1 METNH
6 VENRLPD
13 YVLGDLD
20 QTECVLLEAHVST
33 CAACSR
39 ELAEVKEVLSTVGL
53 ADTTLAPPRA
63 LRSRLLVSART
74 GRPLTSFAP
83 GVADLFDLPIDK
95 TARLLGKLAAPE
107 AWTISPAPGIH
118 MFSVRPGVSLA
129 GTSACLV
136 KAAPGALFPYHKH
149 GGMERTLVVQGGFL
163 DSDGVE
169 CWPGDF
175 AVKDAGNAH
184 SLRILSDEAC
194 ICAVL
199 NDGPVEF
206 APV

>member
-1 METNH
+1 MESNH

-20 QTECVLLEAHVST
+20 RSECVLLEAHVST

-53 ADTTLAPPRA
+53 ADRPLAPPRA
-63 LRSRLLVSART
+63 LRSRLLVSARS
-74 GRPLTSFAP
+74 GRPLSSFAA

-95 TARLLGKLAAPE
+95 TARLLANLAASE

-118 MFSVRPGVSLA
+118 MFPVHPGVSLA
-129 GTSACLV
+129 GTSACMV
-136 KAAPGALFPYHKH
+136 KAAPGALFPHHKH
-149 GGMERTLVVQGGFL
+149 GGIERTLVVQGGFL

-175 AVKDAGNAH
+175 AIKDAGNAH
-184 SLRILSDEAC
+184 SLRMLSGEPC

-199 NDGPVEF
+199 NYGSLEF